1 MVSFV
6 SQEQSTSTETDVPAG
21 QAPLLNIA
29 NALTVLRLV
38 LVPVFVVIFLA
49 GAVGD
54 LTGTVG
60 SSLTALAVF
69 ALAAA
74 TDKLDG
80 SIARARGLVTDFGKL
95 ADPIADKALV
105 ISALVLLSWSTVLP
119 WWVTVVIIVRE
130 LGITLLRFVMVR
142 RAVMAASQGGKIKAV
157 FQFAFIMVLLVPWG
171 ELVPGGVADV
181 LHLAGWALALIA
193 VGITVLTGLDY
204 VVSAVRIARA
214 PRQSA
219 GAAPADSPSAAAADH
234 PHAGHEPADVCS
246 SLERGPEEELR

>member
-1 MVSFV
+1 M
-6 SQEQSTSTETDVPAG
+6 
-21 QAPLLNIA
+21 LNIA

-38 LVPVFVVIFLA
+38 LVPVFIAIFLA

-60 SSLTALAVF
+60 YSLTALGVF

-80 SIARARGLVTDFGKL
+80 SIARARGLVTNFGKL

-105 ISALVLLSWSTVLP
+105 IAALVLLSWSTVLP
-119 WWVTVVIIVRE
+119 WWVTIVIIVRE

-171 ELVPGGVADV
+171 QMVPGGVADV

-193 VGITVLTGLDY
+193 VAITVVTGLDY
-204 VVSAVRIARA
+204 VVSAVRISRSTQQERQA
-214 PRQSA
+214 PT
-219 GAAPADSPSAAAADH
+219 ADSASAAEEDSL
-234 PHAGHEPADVCS
+234 HAGHELDDVCS
-246 SLERGPEEELR
+246 SLERAPEQELR